1 MTGPDHYRKAEE
13 LAERLMSIS
22 GKERDRTTAL
32 SGPRSPRFTPP
43 SPSLLPPRSGR
54 RLPKVAPGPTPPEL
68 STLCVHETCMLVAS
82 TVDLLHAIWRHGGRC
97 RSLRQVSSSYWVGW
111 RLVSSGTVAALW
123 CCTFSGGSS
132 QGLLIC
138 KIRLCCRNKAS
149 TLRSV
154 FMSV

>member
-68 STLCVHETCMLVAS
+68 STLGVHETCTFS
-82 TVDLLHAIWRHGGRC
+82 TPSGGMGGRC